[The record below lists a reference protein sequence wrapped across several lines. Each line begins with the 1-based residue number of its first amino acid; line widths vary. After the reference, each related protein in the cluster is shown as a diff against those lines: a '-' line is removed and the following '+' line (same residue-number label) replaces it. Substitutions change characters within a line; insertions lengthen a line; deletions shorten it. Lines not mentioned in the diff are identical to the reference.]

1 MNETA
6 EKQEIVEKH
15 MKKDFRLKGSKQIH
29 NSASMRMKLE
39 LYSNKRKYAV
49 QQYPKNN
56 DENDESN
63 FYYSLLLKI

>member
-6 EKQEIVEKH
+6 EKQKIVEKH
-15 MKKDFRLKGSKQIH
+15 MKKDFRLKGSKQKK
-29 NSASMRMKLE
+29 NSASMRTKLE
-39 LYSNKRKYAV
+39 LYSNKRKYGF

>member
-15 MKKDFRLKGSKQIH
+15 MKKDFRLKGSKQKN
-29 NSASMRMKLE
+29 NSASMRIKLE